1 MRRKPSSQFSVDLLF
16 QHRAKIAFNLL
27 LLFPFVHLE
36 VDIAFNLTVFVKG
49 DTAVQPGVGF
59 CGVPNLQL
67 RFVALLVDKN
77 ATALVQLSPL
87 SFRPFNIRDWVTSNF
102 GDKCGRGF

>member
-1 MRRKPSSQFSVDLLF
+1 MRRKSSSQFSVDLLF

-27 LLFPFVHLE
+27 LLLPFVHLE
-36 VDIAFNLTVFVKG
+36 VDIAFDLPVFVKG

-87 SFRPFNIRDWVTSNF
+87 SFRPFNVRDWVTSNF

>member
-67 RFVALLVDKN
+67 RFVTLLVDKN